1 MFAFMSG
8 VVNNDAGVSAA
19 AALALYLVVRA
30 LRRGLTVRLAVALG
44 VTVVVLPL
52 MKGNGLFLLPAIA
65 LGVAGAALRGRRA
78 GIRPRRPLAALCAAV
93 AATAVVA
100 VGLSSALDHSADPTR
115 AGWHT
120 AVGNT
125 YPTVPGK
132 AVQPSKAFGQPL
144 QFAEYVW
151 QLFLPPAPGMTD
163 VRPGG
168 ERIPAFH
175 AYVKRGW
182 GAFGFISIQFPK
194 WVYAVIALTM
204 LALLALA
211 VLAWRR
217 HRAAASRRG
226 WELTVL
232 VLVILGV
239 FLGTEVTYFAPG
251 DPTLPEHGRYLFPA
265 AGALAALAVL
275 ATFGLG
281 RRRAV
286 AIASGLLT
294 AMLALFWAAQFLTMS
309 ALYT

>member
-1 MFAFMSG
+1 
-8 VVNNDAGVSAA
+8 
-19 AALALYLVVRA
+19 
-30 LRRGLTVRLAVALG
+30 
-44 VTVVVLPL
+44 
-52 MKGNGLFLLPAIA
+52 
-65 LGVAGAALRGRRA
+65 
-78 GIRPRRPLAALCAAV
+78 
-93 AATAVVA
+93 
-100 VGLSSALDHSADPTR
+100 
-115 AGWHT
+115 
-120 AVGNT
+120 
-125 YPTVPGK
+125 
-132 AVQPSKAFGQPL
+132 
-144 QFAEYVW
+144 
-151 QLFLPPAPGMTD
+151 MTD

-217 HRAAASRRG
+217 HRTAASRRG
-226 WELTVL
+226 WELAVL